1 MRLTKRE
8 ARKILRHL
16 ENLSS
21 DDIRL
26 LLRTIEKAKKEPTKH
41 NEPPEITDTLHRNS
55 GVGFIRI

>member
-1 MRLTKRE
+1 
-8 ARKILRHL
+8 LRHL

-26 LLRTIEKAKKEPTKH
+26 LLRTVEKAKRESPSPKEKKY
-41 NEPPEITDTLHRNS
+41 NEPPEISDMIHKNS